1 KTEGLVKRK
10 IRMRICLGTTRVRE
24 SELQKEVAQFK
35 SWGCGIAAKGSLE
48 WPQQQPKPYS
58 PDFLSPFPVNLEYT
72 PRRVRTQC
80 SRTAKAKGALI
91 LLSCAS
97 MPPRAEPL

>member
-35 SWGCGIAAKGSLE
+35 SWGCGIAVFVGREEKINRGGHRDQGGRYFGFYL
-48 WPQQQPKPYS
+48 
-58 PDFLSPFPVNLEYT
+58 
-72 PRRVRTQC
+72 
-80 SRTAKAKGALI
+80 
-91 LLSCAS
+91 
-97 MPPRAEPL
+97 

>member
-35 SWGCGIAAKGSLE
+35 SWGCGIAACGLVSVR
-48 WPQQQPKPYS
+48 
-58 PDFLSPFPVNLEYT
+58 DFKSIT
-72 PRRVRTQC
+72 
-80 SRTAKAKGALI
+80 LI
-91 LLSCAS
+91 LV
-97 MPPRAEPL
+97 EN